1 MLSGEVNEN
10 GEKKHKRLI
19 SKKTTL
25 HAQHTFFVHFFSI
38 VLQDYN
44 VKSLETSWLHDLWR
58 KCRTCSC
65 SLFFSLP
72 LNFSLVAASISHFL
86 TAATIS
92 CCSSNKKM
100 TPYLSLQL
108 SVVFFLLSV
117 IRWAVAYFLFFSV
130 FLFLYIQLI

>member
-1 MLSGEVNEN
+1 MLNGEGNEN
-10 GEKKHKRLI
+10 GEKQQGYLA
-19 SKKTTL
+19 KKQL
-25 HAQHTFFVHFFSI
+25 CTFFVHFFSI

-92 CCSSNKKM
+92 
-100 TPYLSLQL
+100 
-108 SVVFFLLSV
+108 
-117 IRWAVAYFLFFSV
+117 R
-130 FLFLYIQLI
+130 